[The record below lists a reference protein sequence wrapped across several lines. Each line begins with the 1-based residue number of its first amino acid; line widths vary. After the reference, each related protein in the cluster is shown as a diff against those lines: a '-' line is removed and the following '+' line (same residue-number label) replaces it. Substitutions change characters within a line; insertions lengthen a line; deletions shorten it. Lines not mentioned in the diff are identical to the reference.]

1 MTHVAKH
8 RHIPGPR
15 VQGKKEWTLGPFEGR
30 LRSLKDFHGGG
41 LETLTSPTW
50 KSPHPNHKDKLNK
63 QMEVNLESCV
73 H

>member
-41 LETLTSPTW
+41 FEMLTSPTW